1 MLRWLDEARG
11 VLDAGPCGPLLD
23 YEGINLFDAVL
34 AEMNLMM
41 LAVLRHKP
49 ADGSPV
55 TRPVSAAR
63 RLAYRWRQD
72 LAARR
77 AAHLSAPLE
86 AADVLMWP
94 RNTTH
99 TVVLHPV
106 MKALEGQG
114 VGCRMLACKPRIL
127 REVHDRTP
135 NVTYTRAAWPQELRR
150 RGAEQP
156 RG

>member
-1 MLRWLDEARG
+1 MNPAASSPNALSAAASQELVLRRLDEARG

-55 TRPVSAAR
+55 TRPASAAR

-72 LAARR
+72 LAAR
-77 AAHLSAPLE
+77 APHTSRLH
-86 AADVLMWP
+86 WRP
-94 RNTTH
+94 RT
-99 TVVLHPV
+99 
-106 MKALEGQG
+106 
-114 VGCRMLACKPRIL
+114 C
-127 REVHDRTP
+127 
-135 NVTYTRAAWPQELRR
+135 
-150 RGAEQP
+150 
-156 RG
+156 